1 MKMKCVFRCIVNGDL
16 VKPGQVIDV
25 AEVKTKTEPFLHSFV
40 PIVKPDLSAGKPAEG
55 QGSQE
60 PPDGSA
66 NQDQGDG
73 QENQHHENT
82 THDEQKLVAGLTREQ
97 AIAKL
102 RAAKVNVPGNI
113 SDNKLIERFE
123 ETFSTDAN

>member
-25 AEVKTKTEPFLHSFV
+25 AEAKTTTEPFLHSFV

-55 QGSQE
+55 QGSQN
-60 PPDGSA
+60 PPDGFT
-66 NQDQGDG
+66 NQGQGDT
-73 QENQHHENT
+73 QHAEHN
-82 THDEQKLVAGLTREQ
+82 LVAGLTREQ

-113 SDNKLIERFE
+113 SDKKLIERFE
-123 ETFSTDAN
+123 EAFSTDAK